1 MRRQAIDGLS
11 ATSLKIDKLRENP
24 MDVSWVTPSILAE
37 LRRPREYPAVSLVM
51 PVHRALPEKAQDPI
65 RLRNLVA
72 RARKEA
78 EDDPEITHSRR
89 ADLNKQLDAA
99 VEELEWNREQI
110 SGEGLVLH
118 VAPGEHHTWV
128 LPQPVTEQVV
138 FGTTF
143 LTRNLV
149 AAASMLE
156 PYWALVLA
164 EKPSRLWD
172 GSPLWL
178 REVTEYGFPLT
189 AQGPEGEAPLKG
201 SVAVRPSEPRAGY
214 RAERLHRFIQAADD
228 ALGEVLERRRRPVFL
243 VGMQSHLHRM
253 RELTRHRD
261 ALADPETDT
270 EGAGYEKA
278 SAAELAAA
286 LRPAWQRAHDK
297 RVLAALE
304 ALDAAR
310 GEKRYAGG
318 LEEAWSLVNE
328 GRGRHLVVDETFH
341 VAARVD
347 GQRAE
352 VIAGGDGEVRP
363 DARGTIVQDAV
374 DELVER
380 ELELGGEVTFVPS
393 GAINGTGLALSL
405 RY

>member
-1 MRRQAIDGLS
+1 
-11 ATSLKIDKLRENP
+11 
-24 MDVSWVTPSILAE
+24 MDISWVTPSILAE

-51 PVHRALPEKAQDPI
+51 PVHRAAPEKAQDPI

-72 RARKEA
+72 RARKQA
-78 EDDPEITHSRR
+78 ENDPEITHSRR
-89 ADLNKQLDAA
+89 ADLQKHLDAA
-99 VEELEWNREQI
+99 IEELEWNREQT
-110 SGEGLVLH
+110 SGQGLVLH

-149 AAASMLE
+149 AASLLLE

-178 REVTEYGFPLT
+178 REVTEGRFPIS
-189 AQGPEGEAPLKG
+189 AQGWEGEAPLKG
-201 SVAVRPSEPRAGY
+201 GIGVRPSPLKE
-214 RAERLHRFIQAADD
+214 ERLRRFIEAVDE
-228 ALGEVLERRRRPVFL
+228 ALGQVLDGRRRPVFL
-243 VGMQSHLHRM
+243 VGMRAHLHRM

-270 EGAGYEKA
+270 DAAGYEKA
-278 SAAELAAA
+278 SAAELAGV
-286 LRPAWQRAHDK
+286 LRTAWERAHTK
-297 RVLAALE
+297 RVRSALA
-304 ALDAAR
+304 ALDAAL
-310 GEKRYAGG
+310 GEKRYAAG
-318 LEEAWSLVNE
+318 LEEAWSLVSE
-328 GRGRHLVVDETFH
+328 GRGRHLVVEETYH

-347 GQRAE
+347 GERVE
-352 VIAGGDGEVRP
+352 VITGDGEVRAG
-363 DARGTIVQDAV
+363 ARGTVVDDAV
-374 DELVER
+374 DDLVER
-380 ELELGGEVTFVPS
+380 QLEHSGEVTFVPE
-393 GAINGTGLALSL
+393 GTLDGPGLALSL

>member
-1 MRRQAIDGLS
+1 
-11 ATSLKIDKLRENP
+11 

-37 LRRPREYPAVSLVM
+37 LRRPREYPAVSLVL

-72 RARKEA
+72 QARKQA
-78 EDDPEITHSRR
+78 DDDPEITHSRR
-89 ADLNKQLDAA
+89 ADLQKQLDAA
-99 VEELEWNREQI
+99 VEELEWEREQT

-149 AAASMLE
+149 AAANMLE

-164 EKPSRLWD
+164 EKPTRLWD

-178 REVTEYGFPLT
+178 HEVTEYGFPLS

-201 SVAVRPSEPRAGY
+201 GVAVRPSEPRAAY
-214 RAERLHRFIQAADD
+214 RTERVQRFIRAVDD
-228 ALGEVLERRRRPVFL
+228 ALGQALDRRRRPVFL
-243 VGMQSHLHRM
+243 VGMQAHLHRM

-270 EGAGYEKA
+270 EAAGYEKA
-278 SAAELAAA
+278 SAATLAAA
-286 LRPAWQRAHDK
+286 LRTAWERAHAK
-297 RVLAALE
+297 RVRTALD

-310 GEKRYAGG
+310 SEKRYAGG
-318 LEEAWSLVNE
+318 LEEAWSLVNQ
-328 GRGRHLVVDETFH
+328 GRGRHLVVDESYH

-347 GQRAE
+347 GERVDVVTGDEAE
-352 VIAGGDGEVRP
+352 IRP
-363 DARGTIVQDAV
+363 NARGTVVQDAV
-374 DELVER
+374 DELVEQQ
-380 ELELGGEVTFVPS
+380 LEHAGEVTFVPS
-393 GAINGTGLALSL
+393 GAVDGTGLALSL

>member
-1 MRRQAIDGLS
+1 
-11 ATSLKIDKLRENP
+11 

-37 LRRPREYPAVSLVM
+37 LRRPREYPAVSLVL
-51 PVHRALPEKAQDPI
+51 PVHRAQPEKAQDPI

-72 RARKEA
+72 RARKQA
-78 EDDPEITHSRR
+78 EDDPEVTHSRR
-89 ADLNKQLDAA
+89 IDLQKHLDAA
-99 VEELEWNREQI
+99 IEELEWEREQM

-118 VAPGEHHTWV
+118 VAPGEHHTWL

-149 AAASMLE
+149 AATSMLE

-178 REVTEYGFPLT
+178 REVTEGRFPIA
-189 AQGPEGEAPLKG
+189 AQGQEGEAPLKG
-201 SVAVRPSEPRAGY
+201 GIGVRPSPLRE
-214 RAERLHRFIQAADD
+214 ERLRRFFEAVDE
-228 ALGEVLERRRRPVFL
+228 ALGQVLNGRRRPVFL

-253 RELTRHRD
+253 REVTRHRD
-261 ALADPETDT
+261 VLADPETDT
-270 EGAGYEKA
+270 DAAGFEKA
-278 SAAELAAA
+278 SAAELAAV
-286 LRPAWQRAHDK
+286 LRTAWERAHAR
-297 RVLAALE
+297 RVQAALE

-318 LEEAWSLVNE
+318 LEEAWNLVSE
-328 GRGRHLVVDETFH
+328 GRGRHLVVDETYR

-347 GQRAE
+347 GEHVE
-352 VIAGGDGEVRP
+352 VIGADGEIRP
-363 DARGTIVQDAV
+363 DARGTVVQDAV

-380 ELELGGEVTFVPS
+380 QLEHSGEVTFVPS
-393 GAINGTGLALSL
+393 GAIDGTGLALSL